1 VEAAVSEPAVTT
13 SEWTDL
19 AGVERALAE
28 LRGGDSLGSVR
39 ATTLNLVITC
49 NSDED
54 AEATERVLEGI
65 GGSRPLRAIVISPS
79 GGKPKARVASTCWTG
94 GGQQVCTERIVIHGA
109 RAALPSAVLS
119 LLVADLPVFLWWQGK
134 IPDPGDQVLEE
145 LVEAATRVIVDSDQA
160 GIDAVRYVERLA
172 AGLADLAWVRTNPW
186 REAIAAL
193 FDAPRQRQALDHL
206 VGVEVTGPPNQAALL
221 AGWLR
226 SRLDRQIGLDVSR
239 AKRINRVELMCGDE
253 PFVVERSARNEHG
266 EARGLALAPRAVG
279 LPAPGLVALL
289 SGELDRLGAERP
301 FEQALAAAA

>member
-1 VEAAVSEPAVTT
+1 VSGPEVRTVG
-13 SEWTDL
+13 WTEL

-49 NSDED
+49 SCDED

-79 GGKPKARVASTCWTG
+79 NGTPRARVASACWTG
-94 GGQQVCTERIVIHGA
+94 GGQQVCTERITIQGA

-119 LLVADLPVFLWWQGK
+119 LLVADLPVFLWWQGE
-134 IPDPGDQVLEE
+134 IPDPSDAVLEE

-160 GIDAVRYVERLA
+160 GIEAVRQVERLTS
-172 AGLADLAWVRTNPW
+172 GLADLGWVRTNPW

-193 FDAPRQRQALDHL
+193 FDAPRQRRALDHL
-206 VGVEVTGPPNQAALL
+206 VGLEVTGPANQAALL

-226 SRLDRQIGLDVSR
+226 SRLDRQVGLDTTR
-239 AKRINRVELMCGDE
+239 AKRINRVELLCGDAA
-253 PFVVERSARNEHG
+253 FAVERAPRNEHG
-266 EARGLALAPRAVG
+266 EARGPDLAPRAVG

-301 FEQALAAAA
+301 FEQALAAA

>member
-1 VEAAVSEPAVTT
+1 VSRPEIKTVG
-13 SEWTDL
+13 WTEL

-49 NSDED
+49 SSEED
-54 AEATERVLEGI
+54 ADSTEHVLEGI
-65 GGSRPLRAIVISPS
+65 GGSRPLRAIVISPTN
-79 GGKPKARVASTCWTG
+79 GKPKARVASACWSG
-94 GGQQVCTERIVIHGA
+94 GGQQVCTERITIHGA

-119 LLVADLPVFLWWQGK
+119 LLVADLPVFLWWQGE
-134 IPDPGDQVLEE
+134 IPDPSDPVLEE

-160 GIDAVRYVERLA
+160 GIEPVRHVDRMA

-193 FDAPRQRQALDHL
+193 FDAPRQRKALDHL
-206 VGVEVTGPPNQAALL
+206 VGLEVAGPPNQAALL

-226 SRLDRQIGLDVSR
+226 SRLDRQVGLDTTR
-239 AKRINRVELMCGDE
+239 AKRINRVELLCGNDA
-253 PFVVERSARNEHG
+253 FVVERSSRNEHG
-266 EARGLALAPRAVG
+266 EARGPDLAPRAVG

>member
-1 VEAAVSEPAVTT
+1 VTEPEVK
-13 SEWTDL
+13 SVGWIEL
-19 AGVERALAE
+19 AGTERALAE

-49 NSDED
+49 ASDAD

-65 GGSRPLRAIVISPS
+65 GASRPLRAIVINPT
-79 GGKPKARVASTCWTG
+79 GGAPKARVSSSCWSG
-94 GGQQVCTERIVIHGA
+94 GGQQVCTERITIHGA
-109 RAALPSAVLS
+109 RAALPSAVIS
-119 LLVADLPVFLWWQGK
+119 LLVADLPVFLWWQGQ
-134 IPDPGDQVLEE
+134 IPDTSDPVLEE

-160 GIDAVRYVERLA
+160 GIEAVRRVEPLA

-186 REAIAAL
+186 REAVAAL
-193 FDAPRQRQALDHL
+193 FDSPRQRKALDHL
-206 VGVEVTGPPNQAALL
+206 VGLEVGGPINQAELL

-226 SRLDRQIGLDVSR
+226 SRLNRQVGLDTR
-239 AKRINRVELMCGDE
+239 PAKRINRVALLCGE
-253 PFVVERSARNEHG
+253 ETFVVERSARSEHG
-266 EARGLALAPRAVG
+266 EAHGSDLAPRAVG